1 MHPAAR
7 MLICALPYLV
17 TVYLLLSVLQPALHE
32 ATQKGDELKQLT
44 TQYDEIKGKLVEKEK
59 LQEQQ
64 LLLTRD
70 IRKLRSAVPQEP
82 QTDILVLDLER
93 IADISGC
100 DLIGVELPE
109 NAGRKDKNSR
119 GIMDSIMEEIEGRL
133 PIRPA
138 AKVPTT
144 VPTPQPPKSP
154 ATAAAELAE
163 QNQPAGLEH
172 VVKRVYVSGSY
183 PELIAFLK
191 GLEGYQRVVGVR
203 DLIIALPEN
212 QDREINNKT
221 VAAEKAGKYSM
232 DQPVMT
238 FLMSVYYLP

>member
-17 TVYLLLSVLQPALHE
+17 TVYLLLSIVQPTLHD

-82 QTDILVLDLER
+82 QMDILVLDLER

-100 DLIGVELPE
+100 DLLGVELPE
-109 NAGRKDKNSR
+109 VNRKDKNSR

-133 PIRPA
+133 PIRPV
-138 AKVPTT
+138 AKAPA
-144 VPTPQPPKSP
+144 PTPPKALPPP
-154 ATAAAELAE
+154 GAEPPD

-183 PELIAFLK
+183 PELVAFLK

-203 DLIIALPEN
+203 DLIIALPE
-212 QDREINNKT
+212 DDSREVTNKT
-221 VAAEKAGKYSM
+221 VAAEKAKKYPM

>member
-17 TVYLLLSVLQPALHE
+17 TVYLLLSVVQPALHE

-82 QTDILVLDLER
+82 QMDILVLDLER
-93 IADISGC
+93 IADISNC

-109 NAGRKDKNSR
+109 PNRKDKNSR
-119 GIMDSIMEEIEGRL
+119 GIMDSLMEEIEGRL

-138 AKVPTT
+138 KTPT
-144 VPTPQPPKSP
+144 PTPQLPKPPGAP
-154 ATAAAELAE
+154 GTEPPD
-163 QNQPAGLEH
+163 QNQPAGLEN

-212 QDREINNKT
+212 AEREVTNKT
-221 VAAEKAGKYSM
+221 VAAEKAGKYPM

>member
-1 MHPAAR
+1 MQPAAR
-7 MLICALPYLV
+7 ILICALPYLV
-17 TVYLLLSVLQPALHE
+17 TVYLLLSVVQPTLTE
-32 ATQKGDELKQLT
+32 ATQKGEELKQLT

-64 LLLTRD
+64 LLLTQD
-70 IRKLRSAVPQEP
+70 ISKLRSAVPQEP
-82 QTDILVLDLER
+82 QMDILVMDLER
-93 IADISGC
+93 IADIAGC
-100 DLIGVELPE
+100 DLIGLELPE
-109 NAGRKDKNSR
+109 ASKKDKNSR
-119 GIMDSIMEEIEGRL
+119 GIMDSLMEEIEGRL

-138 AKVPTT
+138 AKAP
-144 VPTPQPPKSP
+144 PTPTP
-154 ATAAAELAE
+154 AKTPAATEPTD

-203 DLIIALPEN
+203 DLIVALPE
-212 QDREINNKT
+212 DEERDVTTKT
-221 VAAEKAGKYSM
+221 VAAEKAKKYTV